1 TAAWARNA
9 GAGAGASRT
18 KRGRRFALGAAVA
31 RLAAFRHCGCRTLPP
46 GLLREAGT
54 PARGCGDP
62 RPAPPLQRFRTMMR
76 PGTTK
81 IILSLT
87 ALFLL
92 GGVCGYAFSNRQ
104 TERPAAKAH
113 WEERWMEL
121 RQR

>member
-1 TAAWARNA
+1 
-9 GAGAGASRT
+9 
-18 KRGRRFALGAAVA
+18 
-31 RLAAFRHCGCRTLPP
+31 
-46 GLLREAGT
+46 
-54 PARGCGDP
+54 
-62 RPAPPLQRFRTMMR
+62 MMR

-121 RQR
+121 RQREDQCVVWRVIKTLSVSPATYREPQVPGVDTAAAAGPEMAVDGLGVIWCECPADEIDPDIVGDVLHRCLR